1 MSLQLIYGRSGTG
14 KSKYC
19 FDNISEQINNN
30 EKIYIITPEQFS
42 FTAEKEL
49 LKAIK
54 NNSVINAE
62 VLSFERMAY
71 RIFNEVGGLT
81 LTNLSKCGR
90 TMLVYDILAN
100 KQKNLKFL
108 NSADKNLET
117 ALNAITELKK
127 HNINKELLEKT
138 IQEISDDYLKI
149 KLQDLNYIYNEF
161 ENRIENNYIDENDTL
176 TLLAQKLEKSNMF
189 KNKIIYIDEF
199 VGFTEQ
205 EYNIIRK
212 LLKIAKKVYIT
223 ICEES
228 SGVINNPCIK
238 TAEKLMKYAKLD
250 NIKVEPHIVLE
261 NTYRFKNKELKHIE
275 ENINK
280 LPYKKYSEKTENI
293 QLFLA
298 QNPYSEIE
306 YVAQNILRL
315 VKNKNYNYRDIA
327 IITKNIDTYS
337 NIAKAIFEKYEIP
350 VFIDEKKELSRNI
363 LAKYILSIIE
373 IFSKNWSYEAMF
385 NYIKTGFLDIDMQ
398 DIFKLENYVIKWGIK
413 GTKWYNKEWEY
424 NDDLTKDMNQLRK
437 LIVQPLL
444 EFKENLAGT
453 KTAKEITQELYKFI
467 ENNKVQEKINNKIKQ
482 LEEINEHEIAE
493 ELQVSLKT
501 IIDIL
506 DEIVL
511 IFGDS
516 KITFENYKNIL
527 KVGMQ
532 NVGLGKIPTTLDQV
546 IMGDVDRTKSHNIK
560 AVFIIGLN
568 DGVLPS
574 VNTSEGFLNDSDRE
588 YLKSKNIELAA
599 TTKEKLYEEQFNIYK
614 IFSMA
619 EEKIFLTYPI
629 ADKDGKSLRP
639 SIIITKFKKI
649 FINLSIYSDIIDKQN
664 ITLLPSATFDDLLI
678 NIKKYIDGEQID
690 KIWFDIYN
698 WYNNNNEW
706 KEKLNNALLGIQY
719 NNNPQTINK
728 KNIEKLYGNMLKTSV
743 SKLEQYRKCPF
754 SFHLKYGLNLK
765 EQQEFKIKPIDTGSF
780 MHEVIEQFFEIVK
793 EKDIKTISDSEVE
806 QVVNNIVEEQLNLKK
821 NYIFTSTKKFVIL
834 TNRLKK
840 VVLQSILYIVE
851 QLKNSSFSVLGTE
864 VEFKENGKYKP
875 IVLQLENGQKVEIT
889 GKIDRIDI
897 GKTKDNTFVRI
908 IDYKS
913 SVKNVELNQVVSG
926 LQIQLLTYLDSITT
940 IEDVLPAGILY
951 FNLLD
956 PIIKNNKNISD
967 EQIKQEIRKKFK
979 MDGLILADIN
989 VVKMMDNTLDKG
1001 YSNIIPAYI
1010 GVDGSLNENRSNAIK
1025 LEDFENLQKYVHKII
1040 KQISKEILNGNIEI
1054 KPFYMKNKNTACD
1067 FCEYKPICRF
1077 NKNNN
1082 EYMFINDKDNK
1093 EILEEIKVINKEKL

>member
-19 FDNISEQINNN
+19 YDNILNQINGN

-42 FTAEKEL
+42 FTAEKKL
-49 LKAIK
+49 LKTVQ
-54 NNSVINAE
+54 NGSVINAE

-71 RIFNEVGGLT
+71 RVFNEVGGLT

-90 TMLVYDILAN
+90 TMLIYDILAS

-108 NSADKNLET
+108 NSADKNLEI
-117 ALNAITELKK
+117 ALNAITEFKK
-127 HNINKELLEKT
+127 HNISEDSLDNAIQT
-138 IQEISDDYLKI
+138 IDDDYLKI
-149 KLQDLNYIYNEF
+149 KLQDLNYIYKEF
-161 ENRIENNYIDENDTL
+161 ENKIQNNYIDENDTL
-176 TLLAQKLEKSNMF
+176 TLLAQKLEKSNIF
-189 KNKIIYIDEF
+189 KDKIIYIDEF

-212 LLKIAKKVYIT
+212 LLKISKKVYIT

-228 SGVINNPCIK
+228 SGVISNPCIK
-238 TAEKLMKYAKLD
+238 TAEKLIRYANLD
-250 NIKVEPHIVLE
+250 NIHIEPHVILN
-261 NTYRFKNKELKHIE
+261 NTYRFKNNELKHIE

-280 LPYKKYSEKTENI
+280 LPYNRYDKKTENI

-306 YVAQNILRL
+306 HVAQNIIKL
-315 VKNKNYNYRDIA
+315 VKNNNYNYRDIA

-337 NIAKAIFEKYEIP
+337 NITKAIFERYNIP
-350 VFIDEKKELSRNI
+350 VFIDENKELSTNI

-373 IFSKNWSYEAMF
+373 IFSKNWSYESMF
-385 NYIKTGFLDIDMQ
+385 NYIKTGFLDIDKQ
-398 DIFKLENYVIKWGIK
+398 DIFKLENYIIKWGIK
-413 GTKWYNKEWEY
+413 GTKWYNKSWQY
-424 NDDLTKDMNQLRK
+424 NDSLTDEMEQLRK
-437 LIVQPLL
+437 TIVQPLL
-444 EFKENLAGT
+444 EFKEKLSGI
-453 KTAKEITQELYKFI
+453 KTAKEITQELYNFI
-467 ENNKVQEKINNKIKQ
+467 ENNKIQEKINDKIKE

-493 ELQVSLKT
+493 DLHLSLKT

-511 IFGDS
+511 VFGDT

-546 IMGDVDRTKSHNIK
+546 IMGDVDRTKSHDVK

-574 VNTSEGFLNDSDRE
+574 INTSEGFLNDNDRE
-588 YLKSKNIELAA
+588 YLKTKNIELAI

-619 EEKIFLTYPI
+619 EERIFLSYPI
-629 ADKDGKSLRP
+629 SDKDGKSLRP
-639 SIIITKFKKI
+639 SILITKFKKI
-649 FINLSIYSDIIDKQN
+649 FVDLLIYSDIIDKHD
-664 ITLLPSATFDDLLI
+664 IILLPNSTFDELLI
-678 NIKKYIDGEQID
+678 NLKKYLDGEEID
-690 KIWFDIYN
+690 AIWFDIYN

-706 KEKLNNALLGIQY
+706 KEKLNNALLGIKY
-719 NNNPQTINK
+719 NNIPQNINK

-754 SFHLKYGLNLK
+754 SFYLKYGLNLK

-780 MHEVIEQFFEIVK
+780 MHEVIEQFFDRTK
-793 EKDIKTISDSEVE
+793 EKDLKTISDSEMK
-806 QVVNNIVEEQLNLKK
+806 QIVEDIIEDQLNLKK

-840 VVLQSILYIVE
+840 VVLQSLLYIVE
-851 QLKNSSFSVLGTE
+851 QLKNSNFSVLGTE

-875 IVLQLENGQKVEIT
+875 IVLQLESGQKVEIT

-897 GKTKDNTFVRI
+897 GRTNNNTFVRI

-913 SVKNVELNQVVSG
+913 SVRNVDLNQVISG

-940 IEDVLPAGILY
+940 IEDILPAGVLY

-956 PIIKNNKNISD
+956 PIIKNNKNLSD
-967 EQIKQEIRKKFK
+967 EEIKQEIRKKFK

-989 VVKMMDNTLDKG
+989 VIKMMDKTLDKG

-1010 GVDGSLNENRSNAIK
+1010 GVDGTLNENRSHAIK
-1025 LEDFENLQKYVHKII
+1025 LDDFQNLQKHVNKII

-1054 KPFYMKNKNTACD
+1054 KPYYMKNKNTACD
-1067 FCEYKPICRF
+1067 FCEYNSICRF

-1082 EYMFINDKDNK
+1082 EYMFINNKDDK
-1093 EILEEIKVINKEKL
+1093 EILEEIKVTNKEN